1 MSKFNVVKKYRNAA
15 VVSALL
21 LPSLSF
27 AQTGQSYAGITE
39 AVDFTTAATAIVAI
53 FGLVAVMKVAMA
65 GGRKVL
71 GAIR

>member
-1 MSKFNVVKKYRNAA
+1 MKFHFDAKQYWNAA
-15 VVSALL
+15 AVIALS
-21 LPSLSF
+21 LPAVSF
-27 AQTGQSYAGITE
+27 AQTGTDYSGILD
-39 AVDFTTAATAIVAI
+39 AVDFATAATAIIAI

>member
-1 MSKFNVVKKYRNAA
+1 MKFRNAVKKYRNTAA
-15 VVSALL
+15 VAALT
-21 LPSLSF
+21 LPAVSF
-27 AQTGQSYAGITE
+27 AQTGTDYSGILD
-39 AVDFTTAATAIVAI
+39 AVDFATAATAIIAI